1 MTRPNSRAGKG
12 CDILFVN
19 PLHPFSHYFTQPE
32 LVRLMR
38 KKNSLPPLSLALLAA
53 LTPDAYSMIVWDE
66 DIAPIDPETITAKLV
81 AMKLVTPT
89 SARAYALADRFR
101 TCGAKVVF
109 GGPHLTAT
117 TVEEALK
124 HADAVVVGEAEGVWS
139 GLLKDFE
146 GNALQRAYTSKDLI
160 PFAASA
166 IPRWDLLDM
175 GAYLSL
181 PVQASRGCPYNC
193 EFCNVT
199 ANFGRTVRVR
209 DVDNVLA
216 ELASLPIK
224 RVFFVDDNITINR
237 RFARE
242 LVQGLRGMGIS
253 WFCQAS
259 IDIGDDPA
267 LLDAMAA
274 AGCENILIGFESLNS
289 GNLEKVG
296 KHHNLRKDYKTAI
309 QRINA
314 AGIHVQATFIMGFD
328 NDTVEDFER
337 LCRFS
342 ADAPLPFTALSF
354 LAAPPGTR
362 LEQRMKKEGRLYA
375 IPSEI
380 NGGLLP
386 SVRHPSLGPLTL
398 YNAFIDTIQ
407 KVYRFD
413 AIYEKT
419 RALFGAG
426 WFARPKKDKDVS
438 AADKIRLG
446 LLLARVY
453 VLTKDKWRRR
463 LFLYLF
469 SLVRTKTVAPERAVI
484 FLLTMHAFSLSVN
497 AMVAEREEKL
507 ALIRS
512 YTQGK

>member
-1 MTRPNSRAGKG
+1 M
-12 CDILFVN
+12 V
-19 PLHPFSHYFTQPE
+19 
-32 LVRLMR
+32 
-38 KKNSLPPLSLALLAA
+38 
-53 LTPDAYSMIVWDE
+53 VWDE
-66 DIAPIDPETITAKLV
+66 DISPIVPEKSAAKLV

-89 SARAYALADRFR
+89 SKRAYVLADRFR
-101 TCGAKVVF
+101 RCGAKVVF

-124 HADAVVVGEAEGVWS
+124 HADAVVVGEAEGVWP
-139 GLLKDFE
+139 GLLKDLE
-146 GNALQRAYTSKDLI
+146 GNALQKVYSSKDLV
-160 PFAASA
+160 PFTESA

-175 GAYLSL
+175 EAYLSV

-199 ANFGRTVRVR
+199 SNFGRTVRVR

-242 LVQGLRGMGIS
+242 LVHGMRGMGIS

-274 AGCENILIGFESLNS
+274 AGCENVLIGFESLNRA
-289 GNLEKVG
+289 NLEQVG
-296 KHHNLRKDYKTAI
+296 KLHNLEKDYKTAI

-328 NDTVEDFER
+328 NDTVEDLER
-337 LCRFS
+337 LYRFS
-342 ADAPLPFTALSF
+342 VDAPLPFTALSF

-375 IPSEI
+375 IPSDI

-386 SVRHPSLGPLTL
+386 SVRHPSIAPLTL
-398 YNAFIDTIQ
+398 YNAFVDTLQ

-413 AIYEKT
+413 AIYAKART
-419 RALFGAG
+419 LFGAG
-426 WFARPKKDKDVS
+426 WFARPKQDKNVS

-446 LLLARVY
+446 LLLVRVY
-453 VLTKDKWRRR
+453 LLTTDTWRRR

-469 SLVRTKTVAPERAVI
+469 SLVRTKTLAPERAVI
-484 FLLTMHAFSLSVN
+484 FLLTMHAFSLSVT
-497 AMVAEREEKL
+497 AMVAEREKKL

-512 YTQGK
+512 YTEGT